1 MDKKLKWV
9 GTLCAGLLCLGLY
22 QDFKPPAPLNFD
34 NPSTFRYQNILRH
47 ANNNVAA
54 AQYVL
59 GTFYLYGHASEGI
72 EKNNEKAKE
81 WFKKAAANQHAP
93 AAFEYGRLIAYT
105 SPQEAEKY
113 HRQAMVT
120 GYTASI
126 FALAQIKLHQ
136 ATPES
141 IKEGL
146 ALLYIA
152 TKAKDPM
159 ALAYFSTLQYE
170 GAGIEKDRVA
180 AVLGIQ
186 QAAIIAP
193 TEDTKKSWTDT
204 QHKWLSEL
212 SVKEQEELNER
223 LMLGM
228 AAPSPSGAMPAPPQG
243 SIPDLSA
250 LMADLPINRPKA
262 VGK

>member
-1 MDKKLKWV
+1 MDQKLKWV
-9 GTLCAGLLCLGLY
+9 GALCAGVLCLGLY
-22 QDFKPPAPLNFD
+22 QDLKPPTPLNFD
-34 NPSTFRYQNILRH
+34 NPATFRYQNILRH

-59 GTFYLYGHASEGI
+59 GTFYLYGHETDGI
-72 EKNNEKAKE
+72 VKDNEKAKD
-81 WFKKAAANQHAP
+81 WFKRAADNQHAP
-93 AAFEYGRLIAYT
+93 AAFEYGRLVAQVA
-105 SPQEAEKY
+105 PQDAEKY
-113 HRQAMVT
+113 FRQAMAK

-136 ATPES
+136 ATPEA

-159 ALAYFSTLQYE
+159 AMAYFSTLQYE
-170 GAGIEKDRVA
+170 GAGVEKDRVA
-180 AVLGIQ
+180 AVLGMQ

-193 TEDTKKSWTDT
+193 TEETKKSWGET
-204 QHKWLSEL
+204 QNKWLSEL
-212 SVKEQEELNER
+212 SIKEQEELNER

-228 AAPSPSGAMPAPPQG
+228 AATTAAGAMPPPPQG
-243 SIPDLSA
+243 QTPDLAA
-250 LMADLPINRPKA
+250 LLADLPINRPKP